1 MIEKY
6 LNIKLILFGL
16 FISIVTGIFSL
27 NQIVIN
33 QLRNEAVS
41 QAEHLAT
48 SYSNAINSMEQDDIR
63 FVIDI
68 LLPSIKFPM
77 IITSNDEISVVL
89 NLNIS
94 DKVGSEAYNKKIW
107 TLIKKMDKVFVPL
120 DLVWN
125 NVKWGEIHYSDPQVV
140 NRLKWIPYLE
150 LLFGAI
156 FVIIA
161 TWGFKVIN
169 KSEQRM
175 IYVGMAKETAH
186 QLGTPISSLMGW
198 VKLIRED
205 KSDTDNISLS
215 MEQDIQRLSEISKR
229 FSKIGSMPKLK
240 KLSIDDLIIEN
251 ITYMKN
257 RLSNESNIKIIYQG
271 PRNIFIKGDWVLL
284 SWAFENLLKNS
295 IDAIINN
302 DGIVKIVMNQ
312 TESFIQL
319 DIIDT
324 GKGIIR
330 TDWSKVF
337 NPGYSSKVRGWGLGL
352 SLTLRIFEEIH
363 DGSIKLIFSKPG
375 ETIFRVKIPIFI

>member
-107 TLIKKMDKVFVPL
+107 TLIKKMDQVFVPL

-240 KLSIDDLIIEN
+240 KLSIDELIIEN

-257 RLSNESNIKIIYQG
+257 RLPNESNIKIIYAG
-271 PRNIFIKGDWVLL
+271 SPNIYIKGDWVLL

-302 DGIVKIVMNQ
+302 DGMIKIVVIQ
-312 TESFIQL
+312 KDSFVQL

-330 TDWSKVF
+330 TDWNKVF

-352 SLTLRIFEEIH
+352 SLVLRIFEEIH

-375 ETIFRVKIPIFI
+375 KTIFRVQIPIFI

>member
-89 NLNIS
+89 NVNIS
-94 DKVGSEAYNKKIW
+94 DKVGSESYNQKIW
-107 TLIKKMDKVFVPL
+107 TLIKKMDQVFVPL

-205 KSDTDNISLS
+205 KSNTENISLS

-240 KLSIDDLIIEN
+240 KLSVDELIIEN
-251 ITYMKN
+251 VTYMKN
-257 RLSNESNIKIIYQG
+257 RLPNESNIKIIYAG
-271 PRNIFIKGDWVLL
+271 SPNIYIKGDWVLL

-295 IDAIINN
+295 IDAMINN
-302 DGIVKIVMNQ
+302 DGMIKIVVIQ
-312 TESFIQL
+312 KDSFVQL

-324 GKGIIR
+324 GRGIIR
-330 TDWSKVF
+330 NDWNKVF

-352 SLTLRIFEEIH
+352 SLVLRIFEEIH
-363 DGSIKLIFSKPG
+363 DGSIKLILSKPG
-375 ETIFRVKIPIFI
+375 KTIFRVQIPIFI

>member
-107 TLIKKMDKVFVPL
+107 TLIKKMDQVFVPL

-205 KSDTDNISLS
+205 KSDTENISLS

-240 KLSIDDLIIEN
+240 KLSIDELIIEN

-257 RLSNESNIKIIYQG
+257 RLPNESNIKIIYAG
-271 PRNIFIKGDWVLL
+271 SPNIYIKGDWVLL

-302 DGIVKIVMNQ
+302 DGMIKIVVIQ
-312 TESFIQL
+312 KDYFVQL

-330 TDWSKVF
+330 TDWNKVF

-352 SLTLRIFEEIH
+352 SLVLRIFEEIH
-363 DGSIKLIFSKPG
+363 DGSIKLILSKPG
-375 ETIFRVKIPIFI
+375 KTIFRVQIPIFI

>member
-33 QLRNEAVS
+33 QLRNEAIS

-240 KLSIDDLIIEN
+240 KLSIDELIIEN

-257 RLSNESNIKIIYQG
+257 RLPNESNIKIIYAG
-271 PRNIFIKGDWVLL
+271 SPNIYIKGDWVLL
-284 SWAFENLLKNS
+284 SWACENLLKNS
-295 IDAIINN
+295 IDAMINN
-302 DGIVKIVMNQ
+302 DGMIKIVVIQ
-312 TESFIQL
+312 KDSFVQL
-319 DIIDT
+319 DFIDT
-324 GKGIIR
+324 GRGIIR
-330 TDWSKVF
+330 TDWNKVF

-352 SLTLRIFEEIH
+352 SLVLRIFEEIH
-363 DGSIKLIFSKPG
+363 DGSIKLILSKPG
-375 ETIFRVKIPIFI
+375 KTIFRVQIPIFI

>member
-94 DKVGSEAYNKKIW
+94 DKVGSDAYKQKIW
-107 TLIKKMDKVFVPL
+107 TLVEKMDQVFDPL
-120 DLVWN
+120 DLVWE

-150 LLFGAI
+150 ILFGAFFI
-156 FVIIA
+156 IIA

>member
-33 QLRNEAVS
+33 QLRNEAIS

-107 TLIKKMDKVFVPL
+107 TLIKKMDQVFVPL

>member
-16 FISIVTGIFSL
+16 FISIITGIFGL

-33 QLRNEAVS
+33 QLRNDAVS

-48 SYSNAINSMEQDDIR
+48 SYSKAINSIEQDDIR

-89 NLNIS
+89 NLDII
-94 DKVGSEAYNKKIW
+94 DKVGSETYNQKIW
-107 TLIKKMDKVFVPL
+107 ILVEKMDKVFPPL
-120 DLVWN
+120 DLVWE
-125 NVKWGEIHYSDPQVV
+125 NVKWGEIHYSDPQVI

-150 LLFGAI
+150 ILFGVFFI
-156 FVIIA
+156 IIA

-198 VKLIRED
+198 TKLIREN
-205 KSDTDNISLS
+205 KSDVQNISIS

-240 KLSIDDLIIEN
+240 KLSIDDLIIE
-251 ITYMKN
+251 IISYMKN
-257 RLSNESNIKIIYQG
+257 RLPNESNIKIIYDG
-271 PRNIFIKGDWVLL
+271 PFNIYIKGDWVLL
-284 SWAFENLLKNS
+284 SWAFENILKNS
-295 IDAIINN
+295 IDAMVNN
-302 DGIVKIVMNQ
+302 DGVLKILMVQ
-312 TESFIQL
+312 KESYIQL
-319 DIIDT
+319 DIIDS

-330 TDWSKVF
+330 SDWSKVF
-337 NPGYSSKVRGWGLGL
+337 KPGFSTKVRGWGLGL
-352 SLTLRIFEEIH
+352 SLTQRIFEEIH
-363 DGSIKLIFSKPG
+363 NGSIKLILSKPG
-375 ETIFRVKIPIFI
+375 ETIFRVNIPIFI

>member
-6 LNIKLILFGL
+6 FNIKLILFGL

-27 NQIVIN
+27 NQIVIT

-94 DKVGSEAYNKKIW
+94 DKVGSEAYKQKIW
-107 TLIKKMDKVFVPL
+107 TLVDKMDQVFDPL
-120 DLVWN
+120 DLVWE

-150 LLFGAI
+150 ILFGTFFI
-156 FVIIA
+156 IIA

-205 KSDTDNISLS
+205 KSDMDNISLS

-240 KLSIDDLIIEN
+240 KLFIDDLIIEN

-257 RLSNESNIKIIYQG
+257 RLSNESNIKIIYEG
-271 PRNIFIKGDWVLL
+271 PRNIYIKGDWVLL

-312 TESFIQL
+312 KESFIQF

-330 TDWSKVF
+330 TDWNKVF

-363 DGSIKLIFSKPG
+363 DGSIELIFSKPG
-375 ETIFRVKIPIFI
+375 ETIFRVKIPKFI

>member
-107 TLIKKMDKVFVPL
+107 TLIKKMDQVFVPL

-205 KSDTDNISLS
+205 KSDTENISLS

-240 KLSIDDLIIEN
+240 KLSIDGLIIEN
-251 ITYMKN
+251 IKYMKN
-257 RLSNESNIKIIYQG
+257 RLPNESNIKIIYAG
-271 PRNIFIKGDWVLL
+271 SPNIYIKGDWVLL

-302 DGIVKIVMNQ
+302 DGMIKIVVIQ
-312 TESFIQL
+312 KDSFVQL

-330 TDWSKVF
+330 TDWNKVF

-352 SLTLRIFEEIH
+352 SLVLRIFEEIH
-363 DGSIKLIFSKPG
+363 DGSIKLILSKPG
-375 ETIFRVKIPIFI
+375 KTIFRVQIPIFI

>member
-89 NLNIS
+89 NVNIS
-94 DKVGSEAYNKKIW
+94 DKVGSESYNQKIW
-107 TLIKKMDKVFVPL
+107 TLIKKMDQVFVPL

-205 KSDTDNISLS
+205 KSNTENISLS

-240 KLSIDDLIIEN
+240 KLSIDELIIEN

-257 RLSNESNIKIIYQG
+257 RLPNESNIKIIYAG
-271 PRNIFIKGDWVLL
+271 SPNIYIKGDWVLL

-295 IDAIINN
+295 IDAMINN
-302 DGIVKIVMNQ
+302 DGMIKIVVIQ
-312 TESFIQL
+312 KDYFVQL

-324 GKGIIR
+324 GRGIIR
-330 TDWSKVF
+330 NDWNKVF

-352 SLTLRIFEEIH
+352 SLVLRIFEEIH
-363 DGSIKLIFSKPG
+363 DGSIKLILSKPG
-375 ETIFRVKIPIFI
+375 KTIFRVQIPIFI

>member
-107 TLIKKMDKVFVPL
+107 TLIKKMDQVFVPL

-150 LLFGAI
+150 LFFGAI

-240 KLSIDDLIIEN
+240 KLSIDELIIEN

-257 RLSNESNIKIIYQG
+257 RLPNESNIKIIYAG
-271 PRNIFIKGDWVLL
+271 SPNIYIKGDWVLL

-295 IDAIINN
+295 IDAMINN
-302 DGIVKIVMNQ
+302 DGIIKIVVIQ
-312 TESFIQL
+312 KDSFVHL

-330 TDWSKVF
+330 TDWNKVF

-352 SLTLRIFEEIH
+352 SLVLRIFEEIH
-363 DGSIKLIFSKPG
+363 DGSIKLILSKPG
-375 ETIFRVKIPIFI
+375 KTIFRVQIPIFI

>member
-89 NLNIS
+89 NVNIS

-107 TLIKKMDKVFVPL
+107 TLVKKMDQVFVPL

-205 KSDTDNISLS
+205 KSNTENISLS

-240 KLSIDDLIIEN
+240 KLSVDELIIEN
-251 ITYMKN
+251 VTYMKN
-257 RLSNESNIKIIYQG
+257 RLPNESNIKIIYAG
-271 PRNIFIKGDWVLL
+271 SPNIYIKGDWVLL

-295 IDAIINN
+295 IDAMINN
-302 DGIVKIVMNQ
+302 DGMIKIVVIQ
-312 TESFIQL
+312 KDSFVKL

-324 GKGIIR
+324 GRGIIR
-330 TDWSKVF
+330 TDWNKVF

-352 SLTLRIFEEIH
+352 SLVLRIFEEIH
-363 DGSIKLIFSKPG
+363 DGSIKLILSKPG
-375 ETIFRVKIPIFI
+375 KTIFRVQIPIFI